1 MLPRNDADRVFVVDD
16 IQIAPLRILQMMKLV
31 RLIRHGESAA
41 NAGAPTQDHASIPLT
56 EHGVDQARQVA
67 LSFAKAPD
75 LIVTSP
81 FARALATAQFTASAF
96 PSVPMET
103 WPVQEFTYLK
113 PARCVNTTV
122 AQRRDWV
129 EEYWNQAN
137 PSLVDG
143 DGAESFIEFVSRAQA
158 FLGRLAAHPSKDI
171 VVFSHGQFI
180 NAVAWLIERQ
190 PTEIDSQAMTDW
202 REYEIANHVEN
213 CGGYVLVYEQSDSG
227 WRLMPRI
234 GEGAVLRARLS

>member
-1 MLPRNDADRVFVVDD
+1 
-16 IQIAPLRILQMMKLV
+16 MMKSV

-41 NAGAPTQDHASIPLT
+41 NAGAATQDHASIPLT
-56 EHGVDQARQVA
+56 AQGVDQARRVA
-67 LSFAKAPD
+67 HSFANAPD

-81 FARALATAQFTASAF
+81 FSRALSTAQLTVSAF

-129 EEYWNQAN
+129 KEYWNQAN

-158 FLGRLAAHPSKDI
+158 FLRRLAAHPSRDI

-180 NAVAWLIERQ
+180 NAVAWFIERQ
-190 PTEIDSQAMTDW
+190 STEIDSQAMTDW

-213 CGGYVLVYEQSDSG
+213 CGGYQLMYGQSDSG
-227 WRLMPRI
+227 WRLTSRDA
-234 GEGAVLRARLS
+234 EGAALRARLS

>member
-1 MLPRNDADRVFVVDD
+1 
-16 IQIAPLRILQMMKLV
+16 MKLV

-41 NAGAPTQDHASIPLT
+41 NAGAATQDHASIPLT
-56 EHGVDQARQVA
+56 EHGVDQARRVA
-67 LSFAKAPD
+67 HSFATAPD

-103 WPVQEFTYLK
+103 WAIQEFTYLE
-113 PARCVNTTV
+113 PARCINTSV

-129 EEYWNQAN
+129 QEYWNQAN
-137 PSLVDG
+137 PSFEDG
-143 DGAESFIEFVSRAQA
+143 DGAESYLEFVARAQA
-158 FLGRLAAHPSKDI
+158 FLERLAANPSRDI

-180 NAVAWLIERQ
+180 SAVAWLIERQ

-213 CGGYVLVYEQSDSG
+213 CGGYQLMYEQSDDG
-227 WRLMPRI
+227 WRLMPR
-234 GEGAVLRARLS
+234 GVQGAALRARLS

>member
-1 MLPRNDADRVFVVDD
+1 
-16 IQIAPLRILQMMKLV
+16 MMKLV

-41 NAGAPTQDHASIPLT
+41 NAGAATVDHESIALT

-81 FARALATAQFTASAF
+81 FSRALSTAQLTVSAF

-103 WPVQEFTYLK
+103 WPVQEFTYLE

-129 EEYWNQAN
+129 ENYWQRAHPNR
-137 PSLVDG
+137 VDG
-143 DGAESFIEFVSRAQA
+143 DGAESFLEFVSRAQA
-158 FLGRLAAHPSKDI
+158 FLVRLAAHPSRDI
-171 VVFSHGQFI
+171 VVVSHGQFI
-180 NAVAWLIERQ
+180 NAVAWLIERR
-190 PTEIDSQAMTDW
+190 PTQIDSQAMTDW

>member
-56 EHGVDQARQVA
+56 EHGVDQARRIA
-67 LSFAKAPD
+67 LSFTNAPD

-81 FARALATAQFTASAF
+81 FSRALATAQFTTSAF

-103 WPVQEFTYLK
+103 WPVQEFTYLE

-129 EEYWNQAN
+129 REYWNQAN
-137 PSLVDG
+137 PTFVDG
-143 DGAESFIEFVSRAQA
+143 DGAESFLEFVSRAQA
-158 FLGRLAAHPSKDI
+158 FLRRLAAHPSRDI

-180 NAVAWLIERQ
+180 NAVAWFIERQ
-190 PTEIDSQAMTDW
+190 STEIDSQAMTDW

-213 CGGYVLVYEQSDSG
+213 CGGYQLMYGQSDSG
-227 WRLMPRI
+227 WRLTSRDA
-234 GEGAVLRARLS
+234 EGAALRARLS